1 MTHWAEKDYREWLY
15 GLKEKD
21 AHIDSCPQC
30 QGELERLAME
40 RRRVLESPE
49 ISEEFL
55 AAQRRSIYN
64 RLGERSRN
72 WAPLRWVVSIAMLLV
87 VVVGLTLERSR
98 KSTATLSADDQLFR
112 DLAKIE
118 QSDEPQAI
126 QPLHNLF
133 EE

>member
-1 MTHWAEKDYREWLY
+1 MNHWNQKDYSEWLY

-21 AHIDSCPQC
+21 AHVESCLQC
-30 QGELERLAME
+30 RAELERLAVE
-40 RRRVLESPE
+40 RRRLLDSPE
-49 ISEEFL
+49 VSEEFL
-55 AAQRRSIYN
+55 AAQRRSIYR

-72 WAPLRWVVSIAMLLV
+72 WAPLRWAVSLAMLLV
-87 VVVGLTLERSR
+87 VVVGLTVERSR
-98 KSTATLSADDQLFR
+98 KSTASLAADDQLFR

-126 QPLHNLF
+126 QPLHHLF